1 MYLFTVNAEIEFNC
15 KIAYNVSMYWN
26 VYQYNST
33 TLEWNQMN
41 MTDNPTHES
50 SEILILGNSLEYG
63 MYKFEFFCDM
73 FFVFEEQND
82 AIQTIRIS
90 YIEII
95 PTQIAVFGVEAG
107 MNEIDIGYMQPLDL
121 GILF

>member
-1 MYLFTVNAEIEFNC
+1 
-15 KIAYNVSMYWN
+15 MYWN

-41 MTDNPTHES
+41 VTDNPTHES
-50 SEILILGNSLEYG
+50 SEILFMGNSLDYG

-107 MNEIDIGYMQPLDL
+107 MTEIDVGYMQPLDL
-121 GILF
+121 GI